1 MPLRISQAGVRGTVG
16 RGGLTARHALDFG
29 AAFAKFLPREGP
41 VLLARD
47 PRASSVMLREG
58 LAGSLMAAGR
68 DVIDLGLASTPVL
81 QHTMRRAGA
90 AGGVSIGASHNPSE
104 WNALKFFGPE
114 GAYLTTPE
122 ADELLD
128 LYHLRSPAVAPGTLG
143 RYEPLDAID
152 PYLDDLERAFD
163 FDTLRRFRVV
173 VDCSNGT
180 SSPILARLNERHGF
194 RFILINAAADGS
206 FAHVPST
213 SARMV
218 ALQLAPLIVPLDA
231 DAGFLFDADSDRVGL
246 ATERGEPVNEEL
258 ILPLAADSLLA
269 GTEGKIVLT
278 NLSTTS
284 LNEAIAAK
292 HGATVA
298 RVPVG
303 RNAAADALGAYPPG
317 KIALAGEGTGAVMI
331 PKFRFVYDGIATMFT
346 LLEMRAGRG
355 EPFSVIAQA
364 LPRYEMLK
372 EEIPL
377 SRRRIPQMLETLSEK
392 FSGAETNRLDGLRA
406 ELDGAW
412 FHVRVSQ
419 TEPLVRA
426 IAEAPG
432 QAPRALFDEVLDI
445 VRSFA

>member
-16 RGGLTARHALDFG
+16 RGGLTAKHALDFG

-41 VLLARD
+41 VYLARD

-58 LAGSLMAAGR
+58 LASSLMAAGR
-68 DVIDLGLASTPVL
+68 DVVDLGLASTPVL
-81 QHTMRRAGA
+81 QHTIRRTGA
-90 AGGVSIGASHNPSE
+90 AGGVSIGASHNAAE

-114 GAYLTTPE
+114 GAYLTTAE

-128 LYHLRSPAVAPGTLG
+128 LYHLRTPSGGGRLG
-143 RYEPLDAID
+143 GFESFDAID

-163 FDTLRRFRVV
+163 FDSLRRFRVV

-180 SSPILARLNERHGF
+180 SSPILARLNERFGF
-194 RFILINAAADGS
+194 RFVLINAATDGS

-218 ALQLAPLIVPLDA
+218 ALQLAPLIVPLSA
-231 DAGFLFDADSDRVGL
+231 DAGFLFDADSDRVGF
-246 ATERGEPVNEEL
+246 ATERGDPVNEEL
-258 ILPLAADSLLA
+258 ILPLAADHLLA
-269 GTEGKIVLT
+269 GTSGKIVLT

-284 LNEAIAAK
+284 LNEEIAAK
-292 HGATVA
+292 HGATAA

-317 KIALAGEGTGAVMI
+317 QIALAGEGTGAVMI
-331 PKFRFVYDGIATMFT
+331 PKFRFVYDGIATMLT
-346 LLEMRAGRG
+346 LLEMLAARG
-355 EPFSVIAQA
+355 EPFSAIAQA

-377 SRRRIPQMLETLSEK
+377 ARRRIPQMLETLGDK
-392 FSGAETNRLDGLRA
+392 FSAAEINRLDGLRA
-406 ELDGAW
+406 ELDDAW

-432 QAPRALFDEVLDI
+432 EAPRALFDEVLDV